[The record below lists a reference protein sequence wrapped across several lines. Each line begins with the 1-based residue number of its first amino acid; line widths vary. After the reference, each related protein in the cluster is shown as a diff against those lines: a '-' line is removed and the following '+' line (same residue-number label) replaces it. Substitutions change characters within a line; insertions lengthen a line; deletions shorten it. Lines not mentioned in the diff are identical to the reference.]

1 MNREQMKKRIIEAL
15 DTGWYE
21 DCFYCQRGS
30 DFVFGNRAFVVRLRD
45 VDMSQYRL
53 EEKTVELAEKAF
65 ETINGKDR
73 EWRGAAI
80 TPPSISLLK
89 KLIRAHAYSVL
100 VLYRFTASLC
110 YNAQIMLPILKLLGN
125 CKMDFRRL
133 PGYSGYGKNRYKT
146 DAWALYLVGDRG
158 EAIIMPYGQRQAD
171 D

>member
-1 MNREQMKKRIIEAL
+1 MFKSTMIKFIKNAL

-21 DCFYCQRGS
+21 DGFYCQRGS

-45 VDMSQYRL
+45 VDMSRYRL
-53 EEKTVELAEKAF
+53 EEKTVELAEKVF
-65 ETINGKDR
+65 TTINDKDR

-89 KLIRAHAYSVL
+89 KLIRAHAYSAL
-100 VLYRFTASLC
+100 VLYWFTASLC

-133 PGYSGYGKNRYKT
+133 PGYSGYGKNRHKA

-158 EAIIMPYGQRQAD
+158 EAVIMPYAG
-171 D
+171 

>member
-1 MNREQMKKRIIEAL
+1 MLKNTMLKFIRNAL

-21 DCFYCQRGS
+21 ECFYCQRGS

-53 EEKTVELAEKAF
+53 EEKTAELAEKAF
-65 ETINGKDR
+65 ETINDKDR
-73 EWRGAAI
+73 GWNGAAI

-89 KLIRAHAYSVL
+89 KLIRAHAYYGV
-100 VLYRFTASLC
+100 VLYWFTSSLC
-110 YNAQIMLPILKLLGN
+110 YNAQIMIPILKLLGN

-158 EAIIMPYGQRQAD
+158 EAVIMPYANTERQ
-171 D
+171 

>member
-1 MNREQMKKRIIEAL
+1 MLKNTMVKFIKNAL

-30 DFVFGNRAFVVRLRD
+30 DFIFGNRAFVVRLRD

-65 ETINGKDR
+65 AIINDKDR
-73 EWRGAAI
+73 AWSGAAI

-89 KLIRAHAYSVL
+89 KLIRVHEYEGA
-100 VLYRFTASLC
+100 VLYRFSASLS
-110 YNAQIMLPILKLLGN
+110 YNARIMLPILKLLGN

-133 PGYSGYGKNRYKT
+133 TGYYGYGKNRHRVDT
-146 DAWALYLVGDRG
+146 WGLYLVGDRG
-158 EAIIMPYGQRQAD
+158 EAVIMPYARD
-171 D
+171 DGN